1 VNELHDGFGR
11 DDKPIIG
18 AEFVGT
24 SISSGG
30 DGSDRGVRE
39 ATMSENPH
47 LKWQNNRRGYV
58 VCHVDEAAWT
68 AEYRTVAYV
77 SKPGAPVE
85 TPTKWR
91 VEHGRPGIM
100 KL

>member
-1 VNELHDGFGR
+1 VTPD
-11 DDKPIIG
+11 
-18 AEFVGT
+18 
-24 SISSGG
+24 S
-30 DGSDRGVRE
+30 
-39 ATMSENPH
+39 
-47 LKWQNNRRGYV
+47 
-58 VCHVDEAAWT
+58 WT

-91 VEHGRPGIM
+91 VERGRPGIQ